1 MVFSS
6 REQIIEP
13 CILQGFEYQI
23 DPYIGCAHRC
33 RYCYTQNRSEVAWES
48 EVGVY
53 RDFEERLLR
62 ELSCLDAQTIYIGMN
77 TDPYQP
83 VEKEWRHTRSALRLL
98 SSRGFSA
105 CILTKSDLVLRD
117 IDLLK
122 EISDASV
129 GVSIAFGDEA
139 TRRTFERNA
148 GSNRERMQALERLRK
163 EKIETYV
170 LISPVMPYITPVA
183 ALIEEARPY
192 ADTIWVYPLEV
203 NSKEEKNWLRIK
215 ETIDE
220 KFPQIGDEFER
231 AVFSSD
237 NGYWNGIREELEA
250 IRRRGDVNLEIH
262 V

>member
-1 MVFSS
+1 VVFSS

-33 RYCYTQNRSEVAWES
+33 RYCYTQNRSEVAW
-48 EVGVY
+48 
-53 RDFEERLLR
+53 
-62 ELSCLDAQTIYIGMN
+62 
-77 TDPYQP
+77 